1 MASETGNQGIY
12 EPVPLMAPLRSF
24 EEQEDEIIQGVSDVI
39 RSGMW
44 VYSNHGKALEE
55 ELNEFVGSEKSAV
68 VASGTD
74 ALILALEGYGVK
86 PGDEV
91 ITPAYSFF
99 ASASTIMLAGATPV
113 FCDVSE
119 RTFNIDPDR
128 IEEKITEKTVGI
140 VAVHLYGLPA
150 DLDRINKIA
159 EKHGLFVIED
169 ACQAIGAS
177 VNGKKVGSG
186 KNIAAYSFY
195 PTKNLSA
202 FGEGGALT
210 GPDDEAMKSVES
222 LRRHG
227 ETSRYHHSLLG
238 RNSRLD
244 EVQAFIL
251 RTRLKKLDEWTDRRI
266 EIAGQYTEAWADLPL
281 TVPYVPENYRHV
293 FHLYVIKSLDRE
305 KLASY
310 MQEKNIGHGVYY
322 PVPLPH
328 LEVFSGLGHAPGDF
342 PIAEKLTRE
351 VLALPMFPQ
360 MTEGEVGRVI
370 ESVKAFYGI

>member
-186 KNIAAYSFY
+186 KN
-195 PTKNLSA
+195 
-202 FGEGGALT
+202 
-210 GPDDEAMKSVES
+210 
-222 LRRHG
+222 
-227 ETSRYHHSLLG
+227 
-238 RNSRLD
+238 
-244 EVQAFIL
+244 
-251 RTRLKKLDEWTDRRI
+251 
-266 EIAGQYTEAWADLPL
+266 
-281 TVPYVPENYRHV
+281 
-293 FHLYVIKSLDRE
+293 
-305 KLASY
+305 
-310 MQEKNIGHGVYY
+310 
-322 PVPLPH
+322 
-328 LEVFSGLGHAPGDF
+328 
-342 PIAEKLTRE
+342 
-351 VLALPMFPQ
+351 
-360 MTEGEVGRVI
+360 
-370 ESVKAFYGI
+370 